1 MSPILG
7 ISGLLPPLLEKITK
21 TREDGS
27 KFIPNKPQ
35 PFFEIERDSVGMPV
49 RGERPF
55 VTPRPDPSRDYN
67 FGGMGMLQAGQVGP
81 LNNLGMFLNERLA
94 QENQGEVNEFIGEV
108 GDMANQ
114 RFGVDLGSVG
124 QRSMFRPELMRAVGT
139 PVQAYKDG
147 GAAFPDVTGPGGGP
161 PDGKVTQA
169 DVLKLRGVELKE
181 YGGPIGMQMGGDPMI
196 SAAMPPPQ
204 APPMPA
210 PEQPP
215 MPMEDQLD
223 PNVVQ
228 SALAQ
233 AAGGIG
239 DLDQAQNYEQ
249 VMNTMRGD
257 QATVEERRQ
266 ELAGVVGPGDAGQTP
281 ESVLTLV
288 QPVMMLANVDQ
299 GIGQLAQQEMT
310 QPMEG
315 PMAGGIMSTVPEP
328 PMMEAG
334 GTAPV
339 NFNKGGEVR
348 PVEYFSPLNSNRIA
362 GGGNQFSFNPAFPYI
377 PTGESPINALRVTG
391 LLGSSG
397 DDDAESKVNE
407 ALNQEKNNPG
417 TGKSRLNQLFESQL
431 DLYRKVGLG
440 DVAERQAMAE
450 QQKRMTKAQMLFDIA
465 TTALAFAAPMEGE
478 RPGLSPAER
487 LAMAARST
495 QLPEKIG
502 ARAQAQLQLDKEASK
517 EERAIELAAL
527 QSAETKLAAEK
538 AESAAER
545 LAAIKSKTTAKAQK
559 AYKTTK
565 EITIGGKIVPKNT
578 VVNLNPTQVAETD
591 FGDLVPYKAPS
602 ESTLKAYTAE
612 KDFVLNGNTISKG
625 TVVNLSADQVS
636 NIAQGVLIPFR
647 AGEGLSQKPYTTLKE
662 ITIDGTTFPANTTV
676 NLNPT
681 QVDNLPPDSI
691 KPFKEASEALKAYT
705 VEKETEI
712 DGETVSKG
720 TVVNLTERQAAKIPF
735 GILVP
740 YSPPTVGSTS
750 PFLTARAVEIDGV
763 TYQKNTIVN
772 LKAADVDKL
781 EPDAL
786 IPYKAPTE
794 QGEVNLLFQDGTVKA
809 LKPGTDAYKE
819 AIEGG
824 AIKAGVAKVPD
835 DDEELMGSKTETA
848 SIKYIT
854 NQERLDAYADGSLD
868 QQETNEFEQKL
879 LNFISK
885 PSMVPFQGQFIT
897 GSVPQ
902 LSNAIKRAVAQRR
915 ANGFPTI
922 KLAGQTDL
930 PSVSGERDTDPP
942 PQQDLQYGTKQFN
955 LSLFDPVQGNVNLD
969 SSSWDKVPTN
979 LVDKNLNYPE
989 TTGLASGL
997 PRLKVFFKEQ
1007 FREIGGSPLNQSQK
1021 DFSRAESVIVSL
1033 RNEILKTITK
1043 GMEDEAVGK
1052 ILKFVQLELAEET
1065 KQLTPGMF
1073 TTDETALS
1081 KLLAVESKLAN
1092 SIQVLAKRIP
1102 EYGGDPGQLFN
1113 MGQITKARAMT
1124 DKLVLLT
1131 AEIRNMRKIYQE
1143 ALQTGAIAVTPET
1156 TKKAKD
1162 WLKGNRG

>member
-1 MSPILG
+1 MS
-7 ISGLLPPLLEKITK
+7 S
-21 TREDGS
+21 
-27 KFIPNKPQ
+27 
-35 PFFEIERDSVGMPV
+35 PFRAGFN
-49 RGERPF
+49 PF
-55 VTPRPDPSRDYN
+55 GFPSRNPFGGY
-67 FGGMGMLQAGQVGP
+67 GGMGQQFGGGIGP
-81 LNNLGMFLNERLA
+81 LAPLGSAISRQLSVKQQPEI
-94 QENQGEVNEFIGEV
+94 QEFMGEVK
-108 GDMANQ
+108 DMTNQ
-114 RFGVDLGSVG
+114 RFEIDLGAVG
-124 QRSMFRPELMRAVGT
+124 QRPMFNQIARPAVMNMMEQQKLALDAAQEPAT
-139 PVQAYKDG
+139 SNEVQAYKDG
-147 GAAFPDVTGPGGGP
+147 GAAFPDLSG
-161 PDGKVTQA
+161 DGKITQK
-169 DVLKLRGVELKE
+169 DILMGRGV
-181 YGGPIGMQMGGDPMI
+181 IGMQMGGDPMM
-196 SAAMPPPQ
+196 AANMPPPQ
-204 APPMPA
+204 APPMPMPA

-215 MPMEDQLD
+215 MPMEAPQDQLD

-239 DLDQAQNYEQ
+239 DLDEAQNYEQ

-328 PMMEAG
+328 PPMEAG

-348 PVEYFSPLNSNRIA
+348 PIQNFAN
-362 GGGNQFSFNPAFPYI
+362 GGNVGF
-377 PTGESPINALRVTG
+377 
-391 LLGSSG
+391 G
-397 DDDAESKVNE
+397 DMR
-407 ALNQEKNNPG
+407 LNQLGVSLTDPSQTEPLITNIVTQAKNQEEAQPG
-417 TGKSRLNQLFESQL
+417 TGKNLINSFFQRRR
-431 DLYRKVGLG
+431 DLYRQVGLG
-440 DVAERQAMAE
+440 DPKARAALAED
-450 QQKRMTKAQMLFDIA
+450 QKRMTKAQILFDIA

-502 ARAQAQLQLDKEASK
+502 ARAQAQLQSQKEAAK
-517 EERAIELAAL
+517 EERAIDLAAL
-527 QSAETKLAAEK
+527 QAAEGEATAAK
-538 AESAAER
+538 AQAAAER
-545 LAAIKSKTTAKAQK
+545 LAGLKSKTTAKAQK

-565 EITIGGKIVPKNT
+565 EITIDGTTIPKNT
-578 VVNLNPTQVAETD
+578 VVNLNPTQVGSTN

-612 KDFVLNGNTISKG
+612 KDFVLDGNTISKG

-636 NIAQGVLIPFR
+636 NIAQGVLVPFR

-662 ITIDGTTFPANTTV
+662 ITLDGKKLPANTIV
-676 NLNPT
+676 NLNPD
-681 QVDNLPPDSI
+681 QVNNLPPDSI
-691 KPFKEASEALKAYT
+691 KPYKAESEALTAYT
-705 VEKETEI
+705 VEKEVEI
-712 DGETVSKG
+712 DGETVAKG
-720 TVVNLTERQAAKIPF
+720 TVVNLTTSQASKIPF

-750 PFLTARAVEIDGV
+750 PFLTARDLEINGKN
-763 TYQKNTIVN
+763 YAKNTIVN

-786 IPYKAPTE
+786 IPYKAPTV
-794 QGEVNLLFQDGTVKA
+794 QGEVNLLFPDGTVKA

-824 AIKAGVAKVPD
+824 AIKAGVAKVPG
-835 DDEELMGSKTETA
+835 DDEELMGSKAETA
-848 SIKYIT
+848 AIKYIN
-854 NQERLDAYADGSLD
+854 NQKRLDAYADGSLD

-885 PSMVPFQGQFIT
+885 PSMVPFQGQFVT

-902 LSNAIKRAVAQRR
+902 LSNAIKRAVADRR
-915 ANGFPTI
+915 ANGYPTI
-922 KLAGQTDL
+922 KLPGQTDL
-930 PSVSGERDTDPP
+930 PSVSGATGTQPA

-969 SSSWDKVPTN
+969 SPSWDKVPTN
-979 LVDKNLNYPE
+979 LVDKDLNYPE

-1007 FREIGGSPLNQSQK
+1007 FRELGGSPLNQSQK

-1033 RNEILKTITK
+1033 RNDILRTITQ
-1043 GMEDEAVGK
+1043 GLEDEGVGK
-1052 ILKFVQLELAEET
+1052 ILKFVQLELSEET
-1065 KQLTPGMF
+1065 KKLTPGMF

-1092 SIQVLAKRIP
+1092 SIQVLAQRIP
-1102 EYGGDPGQLFN
+1102 EYGGDPGQKFN
-1113 MGQITKARAMT
+1113 MSQITKARAIT

-1131 AEIRNMRKIYQE
+1131 AEIRNMRKIYQD

-1162 WLKGNRG
+1162 WMRGQR

>member
-1 MSPILG
+1 MSPMMFPFLTGMVPPLVKEKLG
-7 ISGLLPPLLEKITK
+7 QSAPQQPVIEEETRPIVEEVTRVGQPVGIGNFQQAFMQRGPLSGL
-21 TREDGS
+21 S
-27 KFIPNKPQ
+27 QFINQ
-35 PFFEIERDSVGMPV
+35 E
-49 RGERPF
+49 
-55 VTPRPDPSRDYN
+55 
-67 FGGMGMLQAGQVGP
+67 
-81 LNNLGMFLNERLA
+81 LA
-94 QENQGEVNEFIGEV
+94 QENQGEVQEFIGEV

-124 QRSMFRPELMRAVGT
+124 QRPMFDVGR
-139 PVQAYKDG
+139 PVQAYADG
-147 GAAFPDVTGPGGGP
+147 GAAFPDLSG
-161 PDGKVTQA
+161 DGKITQK
-169 DVLKLRGVELKE
+169 DILIGRGVIEKE
-181 YGGPIGMQMGGDPMI
+181 YGGPIGMQMGGDPMMA
-196 SAAMPPPQ
+196 AAMPMPPQ
-204 APPMPA
+204 PAQPMPA

-215 MPMEDQLD
+215 MPMEAPQDQLD

-228 SALAQ
+228 NALAQ

-328 PMMEAG
+328 PMEAG

-377 PTGESPINALRVTG
+377 PTGESPINLLRVTG
-391 LLGSSG
+391 LLGQSG
-397 DDDAESKVNE
+397 DEDAENKVNN
-407 ALNQEKNNPG
+407 ALNEENKNPG

-465 TTALAFAAPMEGE
+465 TAALAFAAPMEGE

-750 PFLTARAVEIDGV
+750 PFLTARAVEINGV
-763 TYQKNTIVN
+763 TYAKNTIVN

-781 EPDAL
+781 EPDSL
-786 IPYKAPTE
+786 VPYKAPTE
-794 QGEVNLLFQDGTVKA
+794 QGEVNLLFPDGTVKA
-809 LKPGTDAYKE
+809 LKPGTDAYEE

-824 AIKAGVAKVPD
+824 AIKAGVAKVP

-868 QQETNEFEQKL
+868 RQETNEFEQKL

-885 PSMVPFQGQFIT
+885 PSMVPFQGEFRV

-902 LSNAIKRAVAQRR
+902 LSPAIKRAISARR
-915 ANGFPTI
+915 AKGLPTVN
-922 KLAGQTDL
+922 LPGQTDL
-930 PSVSGERDTDPP
+930 PSVSGATGTQPA

-969 SSSWDKVPTN
+969 SPSWDKVPTN

-1007 FREIGGSPLNQSQK
+1007 FRELGGSPLNQSQK

-1052 ILKFVQLELAEET
+1052 ILKFVQLELAQET
-1065 KQLTPGMF
+1065 EQLTPGMF

-1113 MGQITKARAMT
+1113 MSQITKARAMT

>member
-1 MSPILG
+1 MSPMMFPFLTG
-7 ISGLLPPLLEKITK
+7 MVPPLVKDKLIEKSDVVGNFT
-21 TREDGS
+21 
-27 KFIPNKPQ
+27 PQ
-35 PFFEIERDSVGMPV
+35 QPVIEE
-49 RGERPF
+49 ER
-55 VTPRPDPSRDYN
+55 RPPMQPGLPI
-67 FGGMGMLQAGQVGP
+67 GGIGMLQARQIGP
-81 LNNLGMFLNERLA
+81 LNRLGQFINQELA
-94 QENQGEVNEFIGEV
+94 EENRGEVNEFIGEV

-124 QRSMFRPELMRAVGT
+124 QRPMFNQLARPAV
-139 PVQAYKDG
+139 QMYEKG
-147 GAAFPDVTGPGGGP
+147 GAAFPDLSG
-161 PDGKVTQA
+161 DGKITQK
-169 DVLKLRGVELKE
+169 DILIGRGVIEKE
-181 YGGPIGMQMGGDPMI
+181 YGGPVGMQMGGDPMM
-196 SAAMPPPQ
+196 AAGMPMPPQ
-204 APPMPA
+204 PA

-215 MPMEDQLD
+215 MPMQDQLD

-257 QATVEERRQ
+257 QATVEERRE
-266 ELAGVVGPGDAGQTP
+266 ELAGVVGPGDANQTP

-348 PVEYFSPLNSNRIA
+348 PVEYFSPLNLNRIA

-377 PTGESPINALRVTG
+377 PTGESPVNLLRVTG
-391 LLGSSG
+391 LLGQSG
-397 DDDAESKVNE
+397 DEDAENKVNNALNAESK
-407 ALNQEKNNPG
+407 NPG

-465 TTALAFAAPMEGE
+465 TAALAFAAPMEGE

-502 ARAQAQLQLDKEASK
+502 ARAQAQLQLEKEAAK

-538 AESAAER
+538 AEAAAER
-545 LAAIKSKTTAKAQK
+545 LAEIKSKTTAKAQK

-565 EITIGGKIVPKNT
+565 EITIGGKTVPKNT

-612 KDFVLNGNTISKG
+612 KDFVLDGNTISKG

-662 ITIDGTTFPANTTV
+662 ITVDGTKFPANTIV

-681 QVDNLPPDSI
+681 QVDNIPPDSI
-691 KPFKEASEALKAYT
+691 KPYKEGSEALKAYT
-705 VEKETEI
+705 VEQETEI
-712 DGETVSKG
+712 DGETVAKG
-720 TVVNLTERQAAKIPF
+720 TVVNLTERQAAEVPF

-750 PFLTARAVEIDGV
+750 PFLTARAIEIDGV
-763 TYQKNTIVN
+763 TYPKNTIVN

-786 IPYKAPTE
+786 VPYKAPTE
-794 QGEVNLLFQDGTVKA
+794 KGEVNLLFPDGKVKA

-819 AIEGG
+819 AIELG
-824 AIKAGVAKVPD
+824 AIKAGVAEVP
-835 DDEELMGSKTETA
+835 DDEELLGSKTETA

-854 NQERLDAYADGSLD
+854 NQKRLDAYADGSLD

-885 PSMVPFQGQFIT
+885 PSMVPFQGEFRV

-902 LSNAIKRAVAQRR
+902 LSPAIKRAVAERR

-922 KLAGQTDL
+922 KLPGQTDL
-930 PSVSGERDTDPP
+930 PSVSGATGTQPA
-942 PQQDLQYGTKQFN
+942 PQQDLQYGTREFN

-969 SSSWDKVPTN
+969 SPSWDKVPTN

-989 TTGLASGL
+989 TTGLLSFV
-997 PRLKVFFKEQ
+997 PRAKVFFKES
-1007 FREIGGSPLNQSQK
+1007 FRELGGSPLNQSQK

-1043 GMEDEAVGK
+1043 GAEDDDVGK
-1052 ILKFVQLELAEET
+1052 ILKFVQLELAQET
-1065 KQLTPGMF
+1065 EKLTPGMF

-1113 MGQITKARAMT
+1113 MNQITKARAIT

-1143 ALQTGAIAVTPET
+1143 ALQTGAIAVTPEK

-1162 WLKGNRG
+1162 WMRGNRD

>member
-1 MSPILG
+1 MSPIFRP
-7 ISGLLPPLLEKITK
+7 LLTGMVPPLVKDKLMERADRISPPAMDVVGNQPLSPEADAEAQRIFGTPV
-21 TREDGS
+21 GIGNLQQG
-27 KFIPNKPQ
+27 FI
-35 PFFEIERDSVGMPV
+35 
-49 RGERPF
+49 RG
-55 VTPRPDPSRDYN
+55 
-67 FGGMGMLQAGQVGP
+67 GP
-81 LNNLGMFLNERLA
+81 LNRLGQFINQELA
-94 QENQGEVNEFIGEV
+94 QENQGEVDEFIGEV

-124 QRSMFRPELMRAVGT
+124 QRPMFNQLARPAV
-139 PVQAYKDG
+139 QMYEKG
-147 GAAFPDVTGPGGGP
+147 GAAFPDLSG
-161 PDGKVTQA
+161 DGKITQK
-169 DVLKLRGVELKE
+169 DILIGRGVIEKE
-181 YGGPIGMQMGGDPMI
+181 YGGPVGMQMGGDPMM
-196 SAAMPPPQ
+196 AANMPPPQ
-204 APPMPA
+204 APPMPMPA

-228 SALAQ
+228 NALAQ

-257 QATVEERRQ
+257 QATVEERRE
-266 ELAGVVGPGDAGQTP
+266 ELAGVVGPGDANQTP

-377 PTGESPINALRVTG
+377 PTGESPVNLLRVTG
-391 LLGSSG
+391 LLGQSG
-397 DDDAESKVNE
+397 DEDAENKVNN
-407 ALNQEKNNPG
+407 ALNEEKKNPG
-417 TGKSRLNQLFESQL
+417 TGKSRLNQLFENQL

-502 ARAQAQLQLDKEASK
+502 ARAQAQLQLDKEAAK

-538 AESAAER
+538 AAAAAER
-545 LAAIKSKTTAKAQK
+545 LAAIKSKTKDRQLRTIG
-559 AYKTTK
+559 K
-565 EITIGGKIVPKNT
+565 EIVDVTDPNNPIVVYKGDKDKDIRQIDGQLIDITNPSDPKILFGKEDRKTQTVGGNIVDITDPDNVKVIYRDPQKDVKVLNNQLIDFTDVNNPKVIFGKPDTKTQT
-578 VVNLNPTQVAETD
+578 VGGNIIDITDPDNVKVIYQDPERKVKLVNNQLVDFTD
-591 FGDLVPYKAPS
+591 INAPKVIFGD
-602 ESTLKAYTAE
+602 
-612 KDFVLNGNTISKG
+612 
-625 TVVNLSADQVS
+625 
-636 NIAQGVLIPFR
+636 
-647 AGEGLSQKPYTTLKE
+647 KPIK
-662 ITIDGTTFPANTTV
+662 
-676 NLNPT
+676 T
-681 QVDNLPPDSI
+681 Q
-691 KPFKEASEALKAYT
+691 
-705 VEKETEI
+705 
-712 DGETVSKG
+712 
-720 TVVNLTERQAAKIPF
+720 
-735 GILVP
+735 
-740 YSPPTVGSTS
+740 TVGNQI
-750 PFLTARAVEIDGV
+750 IDITDPENPV
-763 TYQKNTIVN
+763 VIF
-772 LKAADVDKL
+772 
-781 EPDAL
+781 
-786 IPYKAPTE
+786 
-794 QGEVNLLFQDGTVKA
+794 GE
-809 LKPGTDAYKE
+809 E
-819 AIEGG
+819 
-824 AIKAGVAKVPD
+824 
-835 DDEELMGSKTETA
+835 EELMGSKPETA
-848 SIKYIT
+848 TIKYIS

-868 QQETNEFEQKL
+868 RQETNEFEQKL
-879 LNFISK
+879 LNVISK
-885 PSMVPFQGQFIT
+885 PSMVPFQGEFRV

-902 LSNAIKRAVAQRR
+902 LSPAIKRAVAERR
-915 ANGFPTI
+915 ANGFPTVN
-922 KLAGQTDL
+922 LPGQTDL
-930 PSVSGERDTDPP
+930 PSISGERDGDPP
-942 PQQDLQYGTKQFN
+942 PQQDLQYGTKEFN

-969 SSSWDKVPTN
+969 SPSWDKVPTN
-979 LVDKNLNYPE
+979 LVDKDLNYPE
-989 TTGLASGL
+989 TTGMLSFI
-997 PRLKVFFKEQ
+997 PRAKVFFKEQ
-1007 FREIGGSPLNQSQK
+1007 FRELGGSPLNQSEK

-1033 RNEILKTITK
+1033 RNDILATITK
-1043 GMEDEAVGK
+1043 GNEDEGVGR

-1065 KQLTPGMF
+1065 RKLTPGMF

-1092 SIQVLAKRIP
+1092 SIQVLAQRIP
-1102 EYGGDPGQLFN
+1102 EYGGDPGQKFN
-1113 MGQITKARAMT
+1113 MSQITKARAIT

-1143 ALQTGAIAVTPET
+1143 ALQTGAIAVTPESN
-1156 TKKAKD
+1156 KKAKD
-1162 WLKGNRG
+1162 WLRGNREID